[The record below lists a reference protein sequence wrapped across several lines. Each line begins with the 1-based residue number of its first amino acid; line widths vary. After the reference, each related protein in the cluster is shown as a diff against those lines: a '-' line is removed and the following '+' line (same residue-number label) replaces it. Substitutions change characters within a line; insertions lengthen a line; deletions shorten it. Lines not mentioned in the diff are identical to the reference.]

1 MRGCA
6 KGRCLWCAGGVASS
20 SPCGP
25 LDSPVGNNNGAFR
38 RVHSSCNTFSGGPQA
53 AHSPN
58 GAQRSRGVAS
68 MDLLT
73 YPNSPAA
80 LQQAHRR
87 WSFSAHPNNGNG
99 INGSC
104 APPPPPAQM
113 GSDEFAR
120 IVYSQA
126 MNSIHR
132 QQSFALNQ
140 LHQVLCRCPLVTVS
154 LCLKLDRL
162 LAAKIYMEVLR

>member
-1 MRGCA
+1 MRGCV

-68 MDLLT
+68 VDLLT

-120 IVYSQA
+120 AVYSQA

-154 LCLKLDRL
+154 LCFK
-162 LAAKIYMEVLR
+162 A